1 MVAQTPTGKA
11 TLTLRLT
18 LALLAVATPARV
30 TAQQTEAQAS
40 ANSGRI
46 PGLVVNVSADY
57 LNTAE
62 GGAVAESSSVREK
75 KNGMHV
81 LVVAQTTGRVQ
92 VNLLPCDHR
101 AVICVRMLG
110 TACAEMLGTRP
121 RLELD
126 ARSST
131 ALHLLQELWLDRHG
145 FSAPAP
151 PQAHAATHICLNHV
165 YTGYPCLR
173 DCLVKGVARSAF
185 HMTRRSLERS
195 ASDYAR
201 TSLEARTAQQVGE
214 KLRDVNTSFSEQL
227 RKLGDLGVDLTSLH
241 FSTTRD
247 ELWMA
252 AWARAG
258 KPATL
263 PAPPGTPIGVR
274 LHDGFVND
282 ALLSAFPTGTISGA
296 DLEKSARPFLKLLGV
311 SLQPDPD
318 QAPWTITFAKKNPLR
333 VKFANGQMILV
344 LRSEE
349 FTSADKEVSAMD
361 ITVRYTLRQTPE
373 GVRAVRDQEL
383 EIYPPGFVPGS
394 GKRLSARQLATRTM
408 LRRRFGRML
417 PPSFSLDTAALSP
430 RGQRTGALQVT
441 HFAVVEGWLVLG
453 YRHHAAGK
461 VAAHP

>member
-11 TLTLRLT
+11 ILVLRFTLG
-18 LALLAVATPARV
+18 LLAVATPARV
-30 TAQQTEAQAS
+30 TAQQPEAQAS
-40 ANSGRI
+40 ANSGRN

-62 GGAVAESSSVREK
+62 GGVVAESSSVREK
-75 KNGMHV
+75 KNGMDV
-81 LVVAQTTGRVQ
+81 LVVAHTTGRIQ

-101 AVICVRMLG
+101 AVICLRMLG
-110 TACAEMLGTRP
+110 TVCAEAVDTRP

-131 ALHLLQELWLDRHG
+131 ALHYFQELWLDRHG
-145 FSAPAP
+145 FSAAA
-151 PQAHAATHICLNHV
+151 PQAYAATRLRLNHV
-165 YTGYPCLR
+165 YTIYPCLR
-173 DCLVKGVARSAF
+173 DCLVKSVARSAF
-185 HMTRRSLERS
+185 HLTRHGLERS

-201 TSLEARTAQQVGE
+201 ESLVARTAQQVGV
-214 KLRDVNTSFSEQL
+214 KLQQANASFSEQI

-241 FSTTRD
+241 FSTTST
-247 ELWMA
+247 ELQMA
-252 AWARAG
+252 AWARVG
-258 KPATL
+258 KPAML
-263 PAPPGTPIGVR
+263 PAPPSTAIGVR

-282 ALLSAFPTGTISGA
+282 ALVAAFPTGTISGA

-318 QAPWTITFAKKNPLR
+318 QAPWTITLAKKNPLR
-333 VKFANGQMILV
+333 VKFADGQLILV

-349 FTSADKEVSAMD
+349 FTSADKEVPAMD

-373 GVRAVRDQEL
+373 GVRAVRDKEL

-408 LRRRFGRML
+408 LRRRFGRLL
-417 PPSFSLDTAALSP
+417 PPTFSLDTVDLSP
-430 RGQRTGALQVT
+430 RGQRTGAHQVT
-441 HFAVVEGWLVLG
+441 HFAVVDGWLVLG
-453 YRHHAAGK
+453 YRHHAASK
-461 VAAHP
+461 VASHP